1 MQLHQWL
8 AEKHPS
14 FEDGLQLL
22 KDFEISEVKIKTIIG
37 LKGTKLAI
45 SKMKEW
51 LEPASKNKPAAKQ
64 LYYSKNVDVKALDD
78 TWRRNYKIAHHIFQT
93 DIKNPKLNEMQK
105 RKSALE
111 ILDLFENHVDPIWRD
126 LKHFDQ
132 HGKLP
137 EDHYLAPAKETSVLD
152 KIKRRNTLR
161 TYLSK
166 FGKDENKKDKCI
178 QWTVE
183 LQKLENE
190 INAAEQK

>member
-8 AEKHPS
+8 AEKSPS

-22 KDFEISEVKIKTIIG
+22 KDFEFSEVKISTIIK

-51 LEPASKNKPAAKQ
+51 LEPLSKNKPAAKQ
-64 LYYSKNVDVKALDD
+64 LYYSKNADVKALDD

-137 EDHYLAPAKETSVLD
+137 EDHYLSVPKEISLLD
-152 KIKRRNTLR
+152 KINRRNTLR

-166 FGKDENKKDKCI
+166 FAKDEKKAGKRKE
-178 QWTVE
+178 WTLE
-183 LQKLENE
+183 LQQLQTEIEN
-190 INAAEQK
+190 ADK